1 MPTTLP
7 RVGTTLTPEENSEL
21 ERYAAARGM
30 RTSDAVR
37 AAILAM
43 LREPESIAA
52 ATVPAADPVSLAS
65 AAFAL
70 QRTAETLARIMPSA
84 EASRANEQYVR
95 EALREIAEHVGT
107 VAGAV
112 VPIEEDPDNF
122 GLRTGR

>member
-1 MPTTLP
+1 MPTILP
-7 RVGTTLTPEENSEL
+7 RVGTTLTPEENVEL

-30 RTSDAVR
+30 RASEAVR
-37 AAILAM
+37 TAILAM

-52 ATVPAADPVSLAS
+52 ATLPAADPASLAS

-70 QRTAETLARIMPSA
+70 QRTTETLAKLLPSA
-84 EASRANEQYVR
+84 EAARETQGYVR

-112 VPIEEDPDNF
+112 VPLEEDPDNF
-122 GLRTGR
+122 GIRAGR